1 MAKKTVKPAAN
12 STQNQPDPS
21 AVSDSARPATTGE
34 QPAQDANRPA
44 HTIRYRNVKVSIWQN
59 ESNNGPFYS
68 VTASRSWQDDKSQWH
83 DSQSFKAGDLPTLA
97 KAINDAHTWI
107 AWTERRSKQ
116 PSQA

>member
-1 MAKKTVKPAAN
+1 MAKKTVKSGTNSAQAQADPPAG
-12 STQNQPDPS
+12 
-21 AVSDSARPATTGE
+21 SDATPADRS
-34 QPAQDANRPA
+34 AQDANRPA

-68 VTASRSWQDDKSQWH
+68 VTASRSWQDEKQQWH

-107 AWTERRSKQ
+107 AWTERRAKQ
-116 PSQA
+116 PSET